1 MSAAANYPMRM
12 LDEDMLLA
20 IDRLDLAVARAEA
33 AYLARPPRSAA
44 AAQVDPALEER
55 HRRLREEAEAAVARI
70 DRLLEEERG

>member
-1 MSAAANYPMRM
+1 MRM

-33 AYLARPPRSAA
+33 CLSRPPAAVAA